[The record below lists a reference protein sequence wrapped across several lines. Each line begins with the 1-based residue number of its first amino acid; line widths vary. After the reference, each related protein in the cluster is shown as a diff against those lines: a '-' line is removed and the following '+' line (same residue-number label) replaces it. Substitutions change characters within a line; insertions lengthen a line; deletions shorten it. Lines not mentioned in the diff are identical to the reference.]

1 MSRFTV
7 LEAERLAEMF
17 RAKTGVNLSEP
28 IGAKTLLRKLKITTM
43 YRPLSE
49 NSYGISCKSKSG
61 RMFMMVNSNST
72 RGRQHFTIAH
82 ELYHLFYD
90 ESPVPHM
97 CRETISEVER
107 NANLFASAL
116 LLPREGLLS
125 MLSPKEVSNR
135 DIDLSTILKM
145 EQLFEVSRINLLV
158 RLKECNLISKAQF
171 EEIKS
176 IPVKKSAMEYGYDL
190 SLYNPGNEGVVISD
204 FGEKARILFE
214 RGKISEGHYLELL
227 NLISDYHEE
236 N

>member
-135 DIDLSTILKM
+135 GIDLSTILKM

>member
-1 MSRFTV
+1 
-7 LEAERLAEMF
+7 
-17 RAKTGVNLSEP
+17 
-28 IGAKTLLRKLKITTM
+28 
-43 YRPLSE
+43 
-49 NSYGISCKSKSG
+49 
-61 RMFMMVNSNST
+61 MMVNSNST

>member
-1 MSRFTV
+1 MSKLTV
-7 LEAERLAEMF
+7 IEAEQIAGMF
-17 RAKTGVNLSEP
+17 RAKTGINLSEP

-97 CRETISEVER
+97 CGETISEVER

>member
-1 MSRFTV
+1 MSKLTV
-7 LEAERLAEMF
+7 IEAEQIAGMF
-17 RAKTGVNLSEP
+17 RAKTGINLSEP

-97 CRETISEVER
+97 CGETISEVER

-135 DIDLSTILKM
+135 GIDLSTILKM

-214 RGKISEGHYLELL
+214 RGKISEGHYIELL

>member
-97 CRETISEVER
+97 CGETISEVER

-135 DIDLSTILKM
+135 GIDLSTILKM

-214 RGKISEGHYLELL
+214 RGKISEGHYIELL

>member
-97 CRETISEVER
+97 CGETISEVER

-135 DIDLSTILKM
+135 GIDLSTILKM

>member
-1 MSRFTV
+1 MSKLTV
-7 LEAERLAEMF
+7 IEAEQIAGMF
-17 RAKTGVNLSEP
+17 RAKTGINLSEP

-97 CRETISEVER
+97 CGETISEVER

-135 DIDLSTILKM
+135 GIDLSTILKM

>member
-1 MSRFTV
+1 
-7 LEAERLAEMF
+7 
-17 RAKTGVNLSEP
+17 
-28 IGAKTLLRKLKITTM
+28 
-43 YRPLSE
+43 
-49 NSYGISCKSKSG
+49 
-61 RMFMMVNSNST
+61 
-72 RGRQHFTIAH
+72 
-82 ELYHLFYD
+82 
-90 ESPVPHM
+90 
-97 CRETISEVER
+97 
-107 NANLFASAL
+107 
-116 LLPREGLLS
+116 
-125 MLSPKEVSNR
+125 
-135 DIDLSTILKM
+135 M

>member
-17 RAKTGVNLSEP
+17 RAKTGINLSEP

>member
-1 MSRFTV
+1 
-7 LEAERLAEMF
+7 
-17 RAKTGVNLSEP
+17 
-28 IGAKTLLRKLKITTM
+28 
-43 YRPLSE
+43 
-49 NSYGISCKSKSG
+49 
-61 RMFMMVNSNST
+61 MMVNSNST

-97 CRETISEVER
+97 CGETISEVER

-135 DIDLSTILKM
+135 GIDLSTILKM

-214 RGKISEGHYLELL
+214 RGKISEGHYIELL

>member
-1 MSRFTV
+1 
-7 LEAERLAEMF
+7 MF
-17 RAKTGVNLSEP
+17 RAKTGINLSEP

>member
-1 MSRFTV
+1 MSKLTV
-7 LEAERLAEMF
+7 IEAEQIAGMF
-17 RAKTGVNLSEP
+17 RAKTGINLSEP

-61 RMFMMVNSNST
+61 RMFMMVNSNSP

-97 CRETISEVER
+97 CGETISEVER

>member
-1 MSRFTV
+1 MSKLTV
-7 LEAERLAEMF
+7 IEAEQIAGMF
-17 RAKTGVNLSEP
+17 RAKTGINLSEP

-97 CRETISEVER
+97 CGETISEVER

-135 DIDLSTILKM
+135 GIDLSTILKM

-214 RGKISEGHYLELL
+214 RGKITEGHYIELL

>member
-1 MSRFTV
+1 MSKLTV
-7 LEAERLAEMF
+7 IEAEQIAGMF
-17 RAKTGVNLSEP
+17 RAKTGINLSEP

-97 CRETISEVER
+97 CGETISEVER

-135 DIDLSTILKM
+135 DLDLSTILKM

>member
-107 NANLFASAL
+107 NA
-116 LLPREGLLS
+116 
-125 MLSPKEVSNR
+125 
-135 DIDLSTILKM
+135 IY
-145 EQLFEVSRINLLV
+145 
-158 RLKECNLISKAQF
+158 C
-171 EEIKS
+171 
-176 IPVKKSAMEYGYDL
+176 
-190 SLYNPGNEGVVISD
+190 D
-204 FGEKARILFE
+204 FQYVLRRSGPLDC
-214 RGKISEGHYLELL
+214 SEFP
-227 NLISDYHEE
+227 
-236 N
+236 

>member
-1 MSRFTV
+1 MSKLTV
-7 LEAERLAEMF
+7 IEAEQIAGMF
-17 RAKTGVNLSEP
+17 RAKTGINLSEP

-97 CRETISEVER
+97 CGETISEVER

-135 DIDLSTILKM
+135 GIDLSTILKM

-176 IPVKKSAMEYGYDL
+176 IPVKKSVMEYGYDL

-214 RGKISEGHYLELL
+214 RGKISEGHYIELL

>member
-17 RAKTGVNLSEP
+17 RAKTGINLSEP

-135 DIDLSTILKM
+135 GIDLSTILKM

-214 RGKISEGHYLELL
+214 RGKISEGHYIELL